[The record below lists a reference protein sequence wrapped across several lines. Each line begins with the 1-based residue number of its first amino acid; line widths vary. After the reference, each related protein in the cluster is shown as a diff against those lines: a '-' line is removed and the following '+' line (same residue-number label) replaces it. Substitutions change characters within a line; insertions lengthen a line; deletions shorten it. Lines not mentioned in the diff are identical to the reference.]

1 LTRTDPTVVV
11 QTTAACH
18 TLRHSL
24 CRGVIYTL
32 TTGLG
37 SPLSDCAC
45 PCHEPA
51 PIEDDELEDLLDRE
65 ADRRL
70 DDERAWA

>member
-1 LTRTDPTVVV
+1 MTRTDPTVVV
-11 QTTAACH
+11 QTTAACD
-18 TLRHSL
+18 TARHRL
-24 CRGVIYTL
+24 CRGVVFSITDAH
-32 TTGLG
+32 
-37 SPLSDCAC
+37 LSDCAC

-51 PIEDDELEDLLDRE
+51 PIEDDELEDLLDHE

>member
-1 LTRTDPTVVV
+1 MTSTDPTVVV
-11 QTTAACH
+11 QTTAAC
-18 TLRHSL
+18 TTSRHGL
-24 CRGVIYTL
+24 CRSVVYTL

-37 SPLSDCAC
+37 SPLSACQC

-51 PIEDDELEDLLDRE
+51 PIEDEELEQLLDLE

-70 DDERAWA
+70 DDERAWS